1 MPINPTS
8 VLKYEYAL
16 SETIASSVQPNK
28 SLADTTLLL
37 QSSEI
42 SNALSSNSVLNV
54 ESTISVNESD
64 SHRPK
69 RSVSS
74 ISSSPIISTTMA
86 IAAAATTT
94 TTTIIQPTQIVL
106 QSTNAKS
113 QSNISEISNSKSFG
127 LQKSHHNAK
136 ANIDKSSNKANEKKR
151 NDAIIGRI
159 NVLIHNI
166 SVISSADKDYLDNSD
181 KEWTHSAQR

>member
-8 VLKYEYAL
+8 VLKYEYPL

-86 IAAAATTT
+86 TAAAATT

-106 QSTNAKS
+106 QSTHAKS

-127 LQKSHHNAK
+127 LQKSHHNAR